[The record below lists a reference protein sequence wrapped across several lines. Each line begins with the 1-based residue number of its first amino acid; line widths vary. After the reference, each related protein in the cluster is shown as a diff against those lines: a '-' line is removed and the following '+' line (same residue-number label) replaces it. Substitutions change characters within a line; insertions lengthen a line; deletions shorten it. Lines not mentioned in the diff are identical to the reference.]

1 MLKRIYVEQHLLVVT
16 SDAIPVFNQ
25 YLLYCCTEITCSF
38 CRLNNNQIT
47 HLSYIYARTQ
57 ISKILGGLTPLF
69 AVRFYCLVCIF
80 DPFLFLTLFV
90 APPSLASSSPSYF
103 TSPSPHL
110 PPPLPLNFSPL
121 SLSSI
126 FVNLPTQ
133 PTIRVLIPPHPLL
146 HPTLYASLF

>member
-1 MLKRIYVEQHLLVVT
+1 MLKIIYVEQHLLVLT
-16 SDAIPVFNQ
+16 SNAIPVFNQ

-47 HLSYIYARTQ
+47 TLSYIYARTQ

-103 TSPSPHL
+103 TSPSPL
-110 PPPLPLNFSPL
+110 PPSLPPSPSTSLLYRFPPFL
-121 SLSSI
+121 SI
-126 FVNLPTQ
+126 YPHNPPFV
-133 PTIRVLIPPHPLL
+133 
-146 HPTLYASLF
+146 S